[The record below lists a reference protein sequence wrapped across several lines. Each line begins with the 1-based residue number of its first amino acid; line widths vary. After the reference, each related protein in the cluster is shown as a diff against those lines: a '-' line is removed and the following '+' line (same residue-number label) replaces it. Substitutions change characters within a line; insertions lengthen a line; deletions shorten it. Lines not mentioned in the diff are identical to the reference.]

1 MEHNLWTRNL
11 WTHLWTRPVSVAYID
26 PLPELC

>member
-1 MEHNLWTRNL
+1 MEDNLWTRNL

-26 PLPELC
+26 PLAE